1 MRESRA
7 AEWFSTSS
15 WKNGWQTSST
25 LEANMANTEP
35 LSADTIHATIT
46 NPNITGRFRRIEA
59 MNAEAELVLT

>member
-1 MRESRA
+1 
-7 AEWFSTSS
+7 
-15 WKNGWQTSST
+15 
-25 LEANMANTEP
+25 MANTEP